1 MKRDYTDGVKDNV
14 VFFTGTE
21 VEKTPTYGLKT
32 LFVVGY
38 QAVEKIKELATQ
50 HNCKHIYLGANH
62 SLKHI
67 EYEQSQ
73 PLLNTIDKL
82 LELDYYVTVDT
93 RVSNA
98 LHFEKCLTNKK
109 FTIVYAVPVENIM
122 NMRGNIVLKI
132 DDKDFKATNPGVW
145 CHSLHTLQDRE
156 KFTDWSKYQQDKVIE

>member
-38 QAVEKIKELATQ
+38 QAVEKIKELAIQ

-109 FTIVYAVPVENIM
+109 FTIVYALPVENIM

-145 CHSLHTLQDRE
+145 CWSVRDLITDEHFTEWNEYTKDETL
-156 KFTDWSKYQQDKVIE
+156 